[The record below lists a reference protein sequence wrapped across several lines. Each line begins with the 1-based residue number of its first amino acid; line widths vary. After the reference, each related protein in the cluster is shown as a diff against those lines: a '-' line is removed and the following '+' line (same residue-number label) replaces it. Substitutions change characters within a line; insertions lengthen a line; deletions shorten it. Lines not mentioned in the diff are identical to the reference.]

1 MSKRKPKI
9 TQPDPIQEARKSIK
23 RKSRSTVDKD
33 SAPNFKE
40 ILDSFNPSEVLKRN
54 FQRTVMDVKPRAMK
68 HSQWTASASASIQL
82 LRMAPTSCQ

>member
-9 TQPDPIQEARKSIK
+9 TPPDPIQEARKSIK

-40 ILDSFNPSEVLKRN
+40 ILDSFNPSEVVKRN
-54 FQRTVMDVKPRAMK
+54 F
-68 HSQWTASASASIQL
+68 
-82 LRMAPTSCQ
+82 